1 MFKDI
6 YLFLKCLY
14 GKKMINSLIYE
25 NHVFCTKGLF
35 VRTCSNF
42 LRTLYKSLLID
53 GPFPNCHIFPSQ
65 YTPCI
70 IH

>member
-42 LRTLYKSLLID
+42 LRMK
-53 GPFPNCHIFPSQ
+53 Q
-65 YTPCI
+65 YETA
-70 IH
+70 